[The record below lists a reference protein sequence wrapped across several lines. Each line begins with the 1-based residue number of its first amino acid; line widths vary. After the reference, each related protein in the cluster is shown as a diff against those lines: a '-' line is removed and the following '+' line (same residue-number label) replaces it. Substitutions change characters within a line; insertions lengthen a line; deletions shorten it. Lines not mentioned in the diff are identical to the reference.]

1 MLSFYTME
9 YRTCYLY
16 FFGIHAL
23 LKNRMYTKII
33 QVTGGIF
40 HRVQLEG
47 VS

>member
-1 MLSFYTME
+1 MLSWYTME
-9 YRTCYLY
+9 YRTCIFLEYM
-16 FFGIHAL
+16 L